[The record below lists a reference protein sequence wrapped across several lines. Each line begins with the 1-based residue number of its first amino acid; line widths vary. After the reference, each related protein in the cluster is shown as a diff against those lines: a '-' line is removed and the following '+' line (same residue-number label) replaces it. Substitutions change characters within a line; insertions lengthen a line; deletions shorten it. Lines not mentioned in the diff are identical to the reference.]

1 MHVALLTRDQHE
13 SMVDL
18 LCELNAYY
26 HEADPASREAVRHH
40 FFKNLIAPA
49 SPLLLA
55 AATGENGKVLGFA
68 AFFFV
73 HSLVESN
80 PERSRQCTLKELF
93 VSAAARS
100 GGVGKALVS
109 WVARHALEHG
119 CCRIDW
125 PVNSANHRGIAFYE
139 GLGAER
145 QVERI
150 SHRLSGESMARL
162 ANEAAV
168 HGSVAGASIEQA

>member
-1 MHVALLTRDQHE
+1 MRIALLTPDQHE

-26 HEADPASREAVRHH
+26 HEADPAWRDAVRDH
-40 FFKNLIAPA
+40 FFNNLIAPA

-55 AATGENGKVLGFA
+55 AATGNDGKVLGFA

-100 GGVGKALVS
+100 RGVGKALVS

-125 PVNSANHRGIAFYE
+125 PVDAANHRGIAFYE

-145 QVERI
+145 QSERL
-150 SHRLSGESMARL
+150 SHRLSGERMSRL
-162 ANEAAV
+162 ASEAAV
-168 HGSVAGASIEQA
+168 AGLSDAAV